1 MVRVAEDPPGP
12 VPQARWNIPRMSD
25 IEEQC
30 FGPPGFPRSSGSPR
44 AQIGLAEESTT
55 DLALTWAEP
64 VPSPGFAGGSAGL
77 PLAPAVAEPW
87 VEVLTEQA
95 PEFQAVVLR
104 DAVEADA
111 GAIAVIESMSFE
123 PGEETF
129 SIQRV
134 RGLIANPRVFTS
146 VALAGEHV
154 VGWSAGLMRRHEHG
168 LSGRVYAVAIAPG
181 ARRRGI
187 GRMLTLDLLDRMRD
201 TGACRV
207 YLETRRNN
215 AAAIELYRK
224 LGFVSHRY
232 LANYYGRHRHGL
244 RMRLE
249 LARGD
254 R

>member
-1 MVRVAEDPPGP
+1 
-12 VPQARWNIPRMSD
+12 MSD
-25 IEEQC
+25 IEEQR
-30 FGPPGFPRSSGSPR
+30 FGLPDSPGFPRSPGSP
-44 AQIGLAEESTT
+44 IGLADDGS
-55 DLALTWAEP
+55 DFGRVLTWTEP
-64 VPSPGFAGGSAGL
+64 GLSPGYPAGSAAVL
-77 PLAPAVAEPW
+77 PFAPGVVEPW
-87 VEVLTEQA
+87 VETPVEQA
-95 PEFQAVVLR
+95 PETWAVELR

-111 GAIAVIESMSFE
+111 GAIAAIESASFE

-146 VALAGEHV
+146 VALAGGQV
-154 VGWSAGLMRRHEHG
+154 VGWSAGLIRRHEHR
-168 LSGRVYAVAIAPG
+168 LSGRVYAVAIAPD

-187 GRMLTLDLLDRMRD
+187 GRRLTLGLLDRMRD
-201 TGACRV
+201 TGAKRV

-249 LARGD
+249 LVRGD

>member
-1 MVRVAEDPPGP
+1 
-12 VPQARWNIPRMSD
+12 MSD
-25 IEEQC
+25 IEEQR
-30 FGPPGFPRSSGSPR
+30 FGRPGTPTGS
-44 AQIGLAEESTT
+44 IGLAEGPNF
-55 DLALTWAEP
+55 DRVLAWAEP
-64 VPSPGFAGGSAGL
+64 GLSPDYPVGSAAVL
-77 PLAPAVAEPW
+77 PFAPVVVEPW
-87 VEVLTEQA
+87 VEA
-95 PEFQAVVLR
+95 PIGHTPTPGGWAVELR

-111 GAIAVIESMSFE
+111 GAIAAIEAVSFE

-129 SIQRV
+129 SIKRV

-146 VALAGEHV
+146 VALAGDHV
-154 VGWSAGLMRRHEHG
+154 VGWSAGLIRRHERG

-187 GRMLTLDLLDRMRD
+187 GRMLTLGLLNQMRD
-201 TGACRV
+201 AGAKRV

-249 LARGD
+249 LELV
-254 R
+254 

>member
-1 MVRVAEDPPGP
+1 
-12 VPQARWNIPRMSD
+12 MSD
-25 IEEQC
+25 IEEQR
-30 FGPPGFPRSSGSPR
+30 FGPPGSPAGS
-44 AQIGLAEESTT
+44 IGLA
-55 DLALTWAEP
+55 DLPSFDRTLAWAWPGLYPEHTAPPASDLPAIALSP
-64 VPSPGFAGGSAGL
+64 VTAGC
-77 PLAPAVAEPW
+77 LA
-87 VEVLTEQA
+87 VLEDA
-95 PEFQAVVLR
+95 PVLLR

-111 GAIAVIESMSFE
+111 GAIAAIEAVSFE

-129 SIQRV
+129 SIKRV

-146 VALAGEHV
+146 VALAGDHV
-154 VGWSAGLMRRHEHG
+154 VGWSAGLIRRHEHG
-168 LSGRVYAVAIAPG
+168 LSGRVYAVAIAPD

-187 GRMLTLDLLDRMRD
+187 GRRLTLGLLERMRD
-201 TGACRV
+201 AGANRV

-249 LARGD
+249 LV
-254 R
+254 